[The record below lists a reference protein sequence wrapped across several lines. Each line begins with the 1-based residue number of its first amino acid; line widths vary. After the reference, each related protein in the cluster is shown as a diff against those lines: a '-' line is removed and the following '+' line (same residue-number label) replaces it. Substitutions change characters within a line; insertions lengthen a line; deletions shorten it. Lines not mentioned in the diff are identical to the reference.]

1 MPASKAV
8 AQSQHKLDLKA
19 LEALAVIGG
28 QRTRD
33 EDIVFEGNG
42 FRFPKQF
49 EGDLDGLENFVAR
62 YVHGQK
68 ETTIVTKVF
77 DYRPFDG
84 AHATYMMLKEF
95 FGYAQSVAKKGM
107 FGPEPPHEI
116 TIDTGFVN
124 GIMQTTTVPWGNM
137 VLPIVG
143 AMLSMDVKRTS
154 DKGELFVLNTQ
165 VRKVHKRVIDGFY
178 KVVQDYLEKHSIYRG
193 HAVNG
198 DMGYFDTDQVDSTQ
212 FVYSEQVF
220 ADAATHIFSPM
231 RDAKALA
238 VKGLDPKRVVL
249 LEGPFGTGKSGL
261 GRIAAKV
268 AVANG
273 WTALF
278 CRPGQ
283 DNPFSVMQTANLYM
297 PVEDQGGCMVF
308 MEDIDVLSAQLS
320 DPTYTSRLLDTF
332 DGFETKGKPFVLV
345 MTTNH
350 AEEITQGMTRPG
362 RIHAIISIGAMDR
375 PGVERLANVVIGGDL
390 EPDIDWDAV
399 YASTEGYMPAF
410 VREGIERS
418 LRYSIQRTG
427 EVSLISTADL
437 VYAMGSLRGQFNLH
451 MAATDRPDKMPGLD
465 RMFRQAIKEEAQI
478 DGSALSQ
485 VVDEQI
491 ENRLN
496 GASIRDTDGE
506 YRYTIETN

>member
-1 MPASKAV
+1 
-8 AQSQHKLDLKA
+8 
-19 LEALAVIGG
+19 
-28 QRTRD
+28 
-33 EDIVFEGNG
+33 
-42 FRFPKQF
+42 
-49 EGDLDGLENFVAR
+49 
-62 YVHGQK
+62 
-68 ETTIVTKVF
+68 
-77 DYRPFDG
+77 
-84 AHATYMMLKEF
+84 
-95 FGYAQSVAKKGM
+95 
-107 FGPEPPHEI
+107 
-116 TIDTGFVN
+116 
-124 GIMQTTTVPWGNM
+124 
-137 VLPIVG
+137 
-143 AMLSMDVKRTS
+143 
-154 DKGELFVLNTQ
+154 
-165 VRKVHKRVIDGFY
+165 
-178 KVVQDYLEKHSIYRG
+178 
-193 HAVNG
+193 
-198 DMGYFDTDQVDSTQ
+198 
-212 FVYSEQVF
+212 
-220 ADAATHIFSPM
+220 
-231 RDAKALA
+231 
-238 VKGLDPKRVVL
+238 
-249 LEGPFGTGKSGL
+249 
-261 GRIAAKV
+261 
-268 AVANG
+268 
-273 WTALF
+273 
-278 CRPGQ
+278 
-283 DNPFSVMQTANLYM
+283 
-297 PVEDQGGCMVF
+297 MVF